1 MINVQHRHMYG
12 IIIEC
17 PIYKESST
25 QVRIDYMDNTNLWA
39 RLDNG
44 DTLELETCKAQ
55 EGINRWG
62 ESLVAVGGTMNLD
75 KCSRTVHNM
84 IQGEIRDWKCRDT
97 DKNSKKGGSEL
108 DGQEELDEELD
119 NIEMMTVP
127 QLLGDAKT
135 IELLKSSKAVKNL
148 GLFSRPDG
156 CSDRHMLQMQD
167 MMEDWT
173 K

>member
-17 PIYKESST
+17 PVYKESST

-39 RLDNG
+39 SLDND

-62 ESLVAVGGTMNLD
+62 GSLVAVGGTMNLD

-84 IQGEIRDWKCRDT
+84 IQGENGDWKCRDT

-108 DGQEELDEELD
+108 DGQEELDELD
-119 NIEMMTVP
+119 NIEMTAS
-127 QLLGDAKT
+127 QLLGDAK
-135 IELLKSSKAVKNL
+135 ILQLLKFNQAVKNL
-148 GLFSRPDG
+148 GLFARPDG
-156 CSDRHMLQMQD
+156 CDDKNMQQMRD
-167 MMEDWT
+167 MMED
-173 K
+173 